1 MQTKGNSW
9 TDVIEKSSLSSG
21 TTWCRCSIDGIRS
34 DSLIP
39 MLTFPLCYLPSQAGS
54 PFRVVSSRFTFG
66 HLSNPSG
73 AGSFPFSVVPAEVPG
88 LALIGSPR
96 ANRWIGV
103 VFSLAWVS
111 CLLLELGDEG
121 ETPKSHDCRKWG
133 WVAWGR
139 LPCYNNKEVV
149 SVVQTTSTP
158 TRQLGRN
165 PL

>member
-103 VFSLAWVS
+103 VFSLARPESPACFWS
-111 CLLLELGDEG
+111 WGMRGRHPNHMIAESGDEWL
-121 ETPKSHDCRKWG
+121 EDDYHVTTTRKS
-133 WVAWGR
+133 
-139 LPCYNNKEVV
+139 
-149 SVVQTTSTP
+149 SVLCKQHP
-158 TRQLGRN
+158 HQPDN
-165 PL
+165 